1 MAAERLR
8 KYFFFV
14 FVKIK
19 VLPSSLFAVGRLHK
33 LATFGELAGGIYPWI
48 SSSRCMYN
56 LAKKQPPSP
65 KNTFFPP
72 LAVKIIIFGLWAAS
86 SQGTA
91 PR

>member
-1 MAAERLR
+1 MAAERLG

-33 LATFGELAGGIYPWI
+33 LATFGELPGGIYPWI

-56 LAKKQPPSP
+56 LAKKQHRPQ
-65 KNTFFPP
+65 KYIY
-72 LAVKIIIFGLWAAS
+72 VYRERKIEGEYM
-86 SQGTA
+86 
-91 PR
+91 